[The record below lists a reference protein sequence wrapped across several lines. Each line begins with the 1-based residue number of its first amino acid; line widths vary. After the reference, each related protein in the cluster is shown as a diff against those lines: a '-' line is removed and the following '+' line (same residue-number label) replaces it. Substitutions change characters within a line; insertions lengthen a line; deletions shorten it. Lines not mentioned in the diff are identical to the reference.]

1 MGKRSCHSCHHL
13 RRYPED
19 FDFRYYSFDCN
30 KHKQL
35 ANLRSF
41 PFKNGCEG
49 YDAITPSP
57 EDASRDEHE

>member
-1 MGKRSCHSCHHL
+1 MRKRSCHSCHHL
-13 RRYPED
+13 RRYAED
-19 FDFRYYSFDCN
+19 FEGRYYSFDCN

-49 YDAITPSP
+49 YDENDHPTTPTRGS
-57 EDASRDEHE
+57 DE